1 LRKLIGPVS
10 LQKYLFLQIIFFK
23 KTVSNL
29 FFFSFKWDG
38 EWHFTHSF
46 IHRAARGAFGRW
58 CMNFSI
64 FNKPY
69 AKRVWR

>member
-1 LRKLIGPVS
+1 LKADDMMNGHESETRK
-10 LQKYLFLQIIFFK
+10 KYKQASRSF
-23 KTVSNL
+23 S
-29 FFFSFKWDG
+29 FSFKWDG